1 MCYNVKY
8 LKRALILEKI
18 EDKIIKTIEK
28 RNIHNKNYFWI
39 VSILIF
45 SIIIIIYSYQTNT
58 GIIAKQ
64 TINKELVVKNQE
76 NLKQLYKENKAQT
89 DVVTPVEE
97 PFFVETK
104 EIKDIIAEEKN
115 TTKVEEETASQDKD
129 EMVVQENVSESNISV
144 PKEKPAQK
152 IAIIEKEEV
161 QIQTVVEPIEKI
173 QTPKTQETILQK
185 TVEKE
190 IKTASLDNSQTS
202 LTKVIEPKTPFNLI
216 YCYNFEPAKYTFTSS
231 CQKQLEEFIQK
242 NSKALRYEIIGLIDV
257 EDVKNLNNK
266 GEINQGVLAK
276 NRIISVQ
283 EFLKNKTQVPLS
295 DHFYYLKSE
304 LPMRGFVLRAYF

>member
-89 DVVTPVEE
+89 DLVTPVEE

-104 EIKDIIAEEKN
+104 EIKDIVAEEKN
-115 TTKVEEETASQDKD
+115 TTILEEETSSQDKD
-129 EMVVQENVSESNISV
+129 AMVVQENVSESNISV
-144 PKEKPAQK
+144 LKEKPAQK

-190 IKTASLDNSQTS
+190 IKAASLDNSQTS

-295 DHFYYLKSE
+295 NHFYYLKSE

>member
-89 DVVTPVEE
+89 DLVTPVEE

-115 TTKVEEETASQDKD
+115 TTILEEETSSQDKD
-129 EMVVQENVSESNISV
+129 AMVVQENVSESNISV

-161 QIQTVVEPIEKI
+161 QIQTVVKPIEKI

-190 IKTASLDNSQTS
+190 IKAASLDNSQTS

-295 DHFYYLKSE
+295 NHFYYLKSE

>member
-89 DVVTPVEE
+89 DVITPVEE

-115 TTKVEEETASQDKD
+115 TTIVEEETASQDKD

-190 IKTASLDNSQTS
+190 IKAASLDNSQTS

>member
-89 DVVTPVEE
+89 DLVTPVEE

-115 TTKVEEETASQDKD
+115 TTIVEEETASQDKD

-161 QIQTVVEPIEKI
+161 QIQTVVKPIEKI

-190 IKTASLDNSQTS
+190 IKAASLDNSQTS

>member
-115 TTKVEEETASQDKD
+115 TTIVEEETASQDKD

-161 QIQTVVEPIEKI
+161 QIQTVVKPIEKI

>member
-89 DVVTPVEE
+89 DVITPVEE

-115 TTKVEEETASQDKD
+115 TTIVEEETASQDKD

-144 PKEKPAQK
+144 LKEKPAQK

-190 IKTASLDNSQTS
+190 IKAASLDNSQTS

>member
-8 LKRALILEKI
+8 LKRALLLEKI

-89 DVVTPVEE
+89 DVITPVEE

-115 TTKVEEETASQDKD
+115 TTILEEETASQDKD

-144 PKEKPAQK
+144 LKEKPAQK

-161 QIQTVVEPIEKI
+161 QIQTVVKPIEKI

-190 IKTASLDNSQTS
+190 IKAASLDNSQTS

>member
-190 IKTASLDNSQTS
+190 IKAASLDNSQTS

>member
-89 DVVTPVEE
+89 DVITPVEE

-115 TTKVEEETASQDKD
+115 TTILEEETASQDKN
-129 EMVVQENVSESNISV
+129 EIVVQENVSESNISV

-190 IKTASLDNSQTS
+190 IKAASLDNSQTS

>member
-89 DVVTPVEE
+89 DVITPVEE

-115 TTKVEEETASQDKD
+115 TTIVEEETASQDKN
-129 EMVVQENVSESNISV
+129 EIVVQENVSESNISV
-144 PKEKPAQK
+144 LKEKPAQK

-161 QIQTVVEPIEKI
+161 QIQTVVKPIEKI

>member
-89 DVVTPVEE
+89 DLVTPVEE

-115 TTKVEEETASQDKD
+115 TTILEEETSSQDKD
-129 EMVVQENVSESNISV
+129 AMVVQENVSESNISV

-190 IKTASLDNSQTS
+190 IKAASLDNSQTS

>member
-161 QIQTVVEPIEKI
+161 QIQTVVKPIEKI

-190 IKTASLDNSQTS
+190 IKAASLDNSQTS

>member
-115 TTKVEEETASQDKD
+115 TTIVEEETASQDKN
-129 EMVVQENVSESNISV
+129 EIVVQENVSESNISV

-161 QIQTVVEPIEKI
+161 QIQTVVKPIEKI

>member
-89 DVVTPVEE
+89 DLVTPVEE

-104 EIKDIIAEEKN
+104 EIKDIVAEEKN
-115 TTKVEEETASQDKD
+115 TTILEEETSSQDKD
-129 EMVVQENVSESNISV
+129 AMVVQENVSESNISV

-161 QIQTVVEPIEKI
+161 QIQTVVKPIEKI

-190 IKTASLDNSQTS
+190 IKAASLDNSQTS

>member
-89 DVVTPVEE
+89 DVITPVEE

-115 TTKVEEETASQDKD
+115 TTIVEEETASQDKD

>member
-115 TTKVEEETASQDKD
+115 TTIVEEETASQDKD

-144 PKEKPAQK
+144 LKEKPAQK

-190 IKTASLDNSQTS
+190 IKAASLDNSQTS

>member
-89 DVVTPVEE
+89 DVITPVEE

-115 TTKVEEETASQDKD
+115 TTIVEEETASQDKD

-161 QIQTVVEPIEKI
+161 QIQTVVKPIEKI

-190 IKTASLDNSQTS
+190 IKAASLDNSQTS

-283 EFLKNKTQVPLS
+283 EFLKTKLK
-295 DHFYYLKSE
+295 YL
-304 LPMRGFVLRAYF
+304 LVITFTI

>member
-89 DVVTPVEE
+89 DVITPVEE

-190 IKTASLDNSQTS
+190 IKAASLDNSQTS

>member
-89 DVVTPVEE
+89 DVITPVEE

-115 TTKVEEETASQDKD
+115 TTIVEEETASQDKD

-144 PKEKPAQK
+144 LKEKPAQK

-161 QIQTVVEPIEKI
+161 QIQTVVKPIEKI

-190 IKTASLDNSQTS
+190 IKAASLDNSQTS

>member
-104 EIKDIIAEEKN
+104 EIKDIIAKEKN
-115 TTKVEEETASQDKD
+115 TTIVEEETTSQDKN

-161 QIQTVVEPIEKI
+161 QIQTVVKPIEKI

-283 EFLKNKTQVPLS
+283 AFLKNKTQVPLS

>member
-89 DVVTPVEE
+89 DLVTPVEE

>member
-89 DVVTPVEE
+89 DVITPVEE

>member
-1 MCYNVKY
+1 
-8 LKRALILEKI
+8 
-18 EDKIIKTIEK
+18 
-28 RNIHNKNYFWI
+28 
-39 VSILIF
+39 
-45 SIIIIIYSYQTNT
+45 
-58 GIIAKQ
+58 
-64 TINKELVVKNQE
+64 
-76 NLKQLYKENKAQT
+76 
-89 DVVTPVEE
+89 
-97 PFFVETK
+97 
-104 EIKDIIAEEKN
+104 
-115 TTKVEEETASQDKD
+115 
-129 EMVVQENVSESNISV
+129 MVVQENVSESNISV

-266 GEINQGVLAK
+266 GEINQSVLAK

-283 EFLKNKTQVPLS
+283 EFLKNKTQIPLS

>member
-89 DVVTPVEE
+89 DLVTPVEE

-152 IAIIEKEEV
+152 IAIIEKEEI

>member
-89 DVVTPVEE
+89 DVITPVEE

-115 TTKVEEETASQDKD
+115 TTIVEEETASQDKD

-161 QIQTVVEPIEKI
+161 QIQTVVKPIEKI

-190 IKTASLDNSQTS
+190 IKAASLDNSQTS

-266 GEINQGVLAK
+266 GEINQSVLAK

-295 DHFYYLKSE
+295 NHFYYLKSE

>member
-89 DVVTPVEE
+89 DVITPVEE

-115 TTKVEEETASQDKD
+115 TTIVEEETASQDKD

-190 IKTASLDNSQTS
+190 IKAASLDNSQTS

-266 GEINQGVLAK
+266 GEINQSVLAK

-295 DHFYYLKSE
+295 NHFYYLKSE

>member
-89 DVVTPVEE
+89 DVITPVEE

-115 TTKVEEETASQDKD
+115 TTIVEEETASQDKD

-161 QIQTVVEPIEKI
+161 QIQTVVKPIEKI

-190 IKTASLDNSQTS
+190 IKAASLDNSQTS

>member
-89 DVVTPVEE
+89 DLVTPVEE

-115 TTKVEEETASQDKD
+115 TTIVEEETASQDKD

-295 DHFYYLKSE
+295 NHFYYLKSE

>member
-115 TTKVEEETASQDKD
+115 TTIVEEETASQDKD

-161 QIQTVVEPIEKI
+161 QIQTVVKPIEKI

-190 IKTASLDNSQTS
+190 IKAASLDNSQTS

>member
-8 LKRALILEKI
+8 LKRALLLEKI

-89 DVVTPVEE
+89 DVITPVEE

-115 TTKVEEETASQDKD
+115 TTIVEEETASQDKD

-144 PKEKPAQK
+144 LKEKPAQK

-190 IKTASLDNSQTS
+190 IKAASLDNSQTS

-295 DHFYYLKSE
+295 NHFYYLKSE